1 MANDTHRK
9 HADAARHAAEVSVLP
24 NVRDREMRS
33 ARAHEAMA
41 TREEQSAAKLKLR
54 QTKTLERRASDDFDE
69 ENDDG
74 GLID

>member
-1 MANDTHRK
+1 M
-9 HADAARHAAEVSVLP
+9 LP

-41 TREEQSAAKLKLR
+41 TREEQTAAKLKLR
-54 QTKTLERRASDDFDE
+54 RTKTLERRASGDFDE